1 MDHSLSFIIS
11 PIAGFAVNALVQVGA
26 LRWNPRLMLLKSIFV
41 GFFCGLL
48 TVVGVDWFCIWSH
61 AEYPA
66 MAFSAISIVNILIYG
81 ALGYNYF
88 HFINMGETA
97 RRIRLIRELHESPEG
112 LTSSEIL
119 DRYNAAEIIAVRM
132 RRLMHNGQVLEK
144 DGRYFIG
151 NPTMLK
157 ISQVIVF
164 FKWLLLGKRSEF
176 E

>member
-11 PIAGFAVNALVQVGA
+11 PMAGFAVNALLQIGV
-26 LRWNPRLMLLKSIFV
+26 LRWSRRLTLLKSVYV

-48 TVVGVDWFCIWSH
+48 IVIGVDWFCIWSH
-61 AEYPA
+61 AEHPA
-66 MAFSAISIVNILIYG
+66 MAFSAISMVNILIYG
-81 ALGYNYF
+81 VLGYNYF

-97 RRIRLIRELHESPEG
+97 RRIRMIRELHESPEG

-119 DRYNAAEIIAVRM
+119 DRYNAAEVIAVRM
-132 RRLMHNGQVLEK
+132 QRLIQNGQVLEK

-151 NPTMLK
+151 NPALLK
-157 ISQVIVF
+157 ISQGVVF

>member
-1 MDHSLSFIIS
+1 
-11 PIAGFAVNALVQVGA
+11 
-26 LRWNPRLMLLKSIFV
+26 
-41 GFFCGLL
+41 
-48 TVVGVDWFCIWSH
+48 
-61 AEYPA
+61 
-66 MAFSAISIVNILIYG
+66 
-81 ALGYNYF
+81 
-88 HFINMGETA
+88 
-97 RRIRLIRELHESPEG
+97 

-119 DRYNAAEIIAVRM
+119 DLYNAAEIIAVRM
-132 RRLMHNGQVLEK
+132 RRLIHNGQVLEK